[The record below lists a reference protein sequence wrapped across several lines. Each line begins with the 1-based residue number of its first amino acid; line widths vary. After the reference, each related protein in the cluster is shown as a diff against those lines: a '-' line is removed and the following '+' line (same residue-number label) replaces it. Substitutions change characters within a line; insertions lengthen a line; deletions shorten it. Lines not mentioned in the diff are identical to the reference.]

1 MTWQCDECGH
11 ENPDDAVVCEQC
23 GELKDSTER
32 DDVPDDL
39 FEDEDLNLF

>member
-1 MTWQCDECGH
+1 MTWQCEVCGH

-23 GELKDSTER
+23 GEFKDSTER